1 MTDRSRPRILHI
13 ITGLGTGGAETSLVR
28 VLAHTAPVATHAV
41 VSLTTAGTRGAELVA
56 LGIPVYALG
65 IARGAIAPMTL
76 RVLRSIVREFQPT
89 CVQGWMYHGNLAAS
103 LLALTGA
110 KTGPVL
116 WNVRHALDA
125 WHSESRS
132 LRVLIRISS
141 LLSRQPRRVIYNSH
155 RSAAQHE
162 QRGYVAASTCVVPN
176 GVNTDRFRPD
186 REAGSRVRVQL
197 GIPEHAFVV
206 GMIARVDALKDHDTF
221 LAAIAQHASDDR
233 ATWYLLAGSDTAPS
247 QRGEPAP
254 LDARVSTLVAAR
266 PELFPRI
273 IRLGERRDIPD
284 VINACDVMTLTSRS
298 EGSPNAIAEAMA
310 CGLPCVVTDVGDAAR
325 LVGDSGIVVDVG
337 DAAAIAAAWRY
348 LQIAHADRAVR
359 GTRALKRAREYCDA
373 TVECA
378 TYRALW
384 TDTNESSIASGN
396 DVVPRVLMVTTV
408 STTLRAFLLPLADRF
423 RALGWRV
430 DALAAGADL
439 DASIAAHFDR
449 THGIAWS
456 RNPLSLRNLAAM
468 RRIRAVV
475 EAGGYDVVHVHTP
488 IAAFITRFA
497 LRQRTRGKVI
507 YTVHGFHAHPGGTRA
522 GNALFRWLERQAA
535 AWTDYLV
542 VMNTHDAELA
552 RRDGLANAG
561 HLAHH
566 PGIGVDV
573 DRYRPLTGAERQ
585 GVRAALGI
593 TAEHPLVTVVAEF
606 NLNKRQRD
614 VISAL
619 ARMRENATSA
629 LPIVLFIGDGPL
641 RAAVA
646 RQARAAGVDANVR
659 FLGQRHDVSSLV
671 GAADALVL
679 ASAREGL
686 PRCVLEAM
694 AMGVPAIASM
704 ARGSVDLL
712 SDERGWL
719 FPVGDVAALA
729 NAMEHVLGDRARA
742 LLRARPAVAWVRS
755 VASLNEVLSRHET
768 LYGAAVAQQQF
779 YCNRSGGTST
789 AVVVHQMQYPTA
801 VAVPNRSGSTQ
812 PKWQY
817 PNRSGST
824 PTAVAV
830 PQPLLPIRSYE
841 AHL

>member
-1 MTDRSRPRILHI
+1 MTDRLRPRILHI
-13 ITGLGTGGAETSLVR
+13 ITGLGTGGAESSLVR
-28 VLAHTAPVATHAV
+28 VLAHTAPVASHAV

-65 IARGAIAPMTL
+65 IARGAMPPTAL
-76 RVLRSIVREFQPT
+76 GVLRSIVREFQPT

-110 KTGPVL
+110 NTGPVL

-125 WHSESRS
+125 WHSESRA
-132 LRVLIRISS
+132 LRMLVRAGS
-141 LLSRQPRRVIYNSH
+141 LLARQPRRVIYNSH

-162 QRGYVAASTCVVPN
+162 QRGYVATSTCVVPN

-186 REAGSRVRVQL
+186 REAGNRIRAQV
-197 GIPEHAFVV
+197 GIPDHAFVV

-221 LAAIAQHASDDR
+221 LAAIAQQASDDR
-233 ATWYLLAGSDTAPS
+233 ATWYLLAGSDTAPG

-254 LDARVSTLVAAR
+254 LDARLRALVGAR
-266 PELFPRI
+266 PDLLPRI
-273 IRLGERRDIPD
+273 VRLGERRDIPD
-284 VINACDVMTLTSRS
+284 IINACDVMTLTSRS

-348 LQIAHADRAVR
+348 LQMAHADRVVR
-359 GTRALKRAREYCDA
+359 SARALKRVREYCDVG
-373 TVECA
+373 VECA

-384 TDTNESSIASGN
+384 TEASESSIVSESETATLVSVVPPAKGKRVRHPSGN
-396 DVVPRVLMVTTV
+396 AVPDISPPRILIVSTV

-439 DASIAAHFDR
+439 DASIASHFDR

-456 RNPLSLRNLAAM
+456 RNPLSLRNVAAV

-497 LRQRTRGKVI
+497 LRQRSRGTVI
-507 YTVHGFHAHPGGTRA
+507 YTVHGFHAHPGGTWV
-522 GNALFRWLERQAA
+522 GNALFRWLERRAA

-542 VMNTHDAELA
+542 VMNTYDAELA
-552 RRDGLANAG
+552 RRDALANVG
-561 HLAHH
+561 HVAHH

-573 DRYRPLTGAERQ
+573 DRYRPLTSAERQ
-585 GVRAALGI
+585 GVRATLGV
-593 TAEHPLVTVVAEF
+593 TPDHPMVAVVAEF
-606 NLNKRQRD
+606 NVNKRQRD

-619 ARMRENATSA
+619 ARMRGNADTA

-712 SDERGWL
+712 SDDRGWL

-729 NAMEHVLGDRARA
+729 NALEHVLRDQARA
-742 LLRARPAVAWVRS
+742 LVRARHAVAWVRS
-755 VASLNEVLSRHET
+755 VASLNEILTRHEA
-768 LYGAAVAQQQF
+768 LYGTAVAQQRF
-779 YCNRSGGTST
+779 YGNRSGGTSN
-789 AVVVHQMQYPTA
+789 AVVVHQMQ
-801 VAVPNRSGSTQ
+801 
-812 PKWQY
+812 
-817 PNRSGST
+817 
-824 PTAVAV
+824 
-830 PQPLLPIRSYE
+830 
-841 AHL
+841 